1 MTSVVSVVAEPT
13 KVEAPVTVVSIAGD
27 VSDSTP
33 VEVSVPRVSTV
44 EVADSANVLEFSVTE
59 EEKVAETAVEPILSQ
74 LTCTPTKY

>member
-1 MTSVVSVVAEPT
+1 MVAEPT
-13 KVEAPVTVVSIAGD
+13 KVEAPVTVVSIAVD

-59 EEKVAETAVEPILSQ
+59 EEKVAETAVEPILFQ

>member
-13 KVEAPVTVVSIAGD
+13 KVEASVTVVSIAVD

-33 VEVSVPRVSTV
+33 VEVSVARVSTV
-44 EVADSANVLEFSVTE
+44 EVADSASVLEISVTE

-74 LTCTPTKY
+74 LTCTPTQY